1 MAHKVI
7 CINRRCGSGGHIIG
21 ETVANRLGIKYY
33 DKNLIDMALEYGGLS
48 DSKEYQK
55 ADEKATNSAFYRL
68 QYEGNDKVEKGK
80 PATETL
86 FQLQRDLMREITQK
100 EDCVIVGRCA
110 DYILEP
116 DKVDFLS
123 VFVTASF
130 EYRVKHMMETDHLNK
145 RQAIVQTKKIDKR
158 RENYYYH
165 FTKREWKDAK
175 HYDILLNSESLGF
188 EKCTRLLCD
197 CYHNLL
203 P

>member
-21 ETVANRLGIKYY
+21 EMVANELGIRYY
-33 DKNLIDMALEYGGLS
+33 DKNLITMALEYGGLEH
-48 DSKEYQK
+48 SKTFQN
-55 ADEKATNSAFYRL
+55 ADEKATNSAYYRL
-68 QYEGNDKVEKGK
+68 QYEGNDKVEKGR

-86 FQLQRDLMREITQK
+86 FQLQRDLMREIAQK

-110 DYILEP
+110 DYILQSEN
-116 DKVDFLS
+116 VSLLS

-130 EYRVKHMMETDHLNK
+130 EYRVQHMMETDHLNK

-175 HYDILLNSESLGF
+175 HYDILLNSQNLGF
-188 EKCTRLLCD
+188 DKCTKILCD
-197 CYHNLL
+197 CYHNIL
-203 P
+203 